1 MAMFRS
7 NGNSSEGRL
16 VEVFAGF
23 FIDAEMVKAILQES
37 GIEVFLKDE
46 NMGVIAPWYV
56 SAGGNGA
63 VKVAVSSNDC
73 DKATSIIQKYEESR
87 Q

>member
-1 MAMFRS
+1 MLSS
-7 NGNSSEGRL
+7 NGNSTESSL
-16 VEVFAGF
+16 VEVFAGS
-23 FIDAEMVKAILQES
+23 FIDAEMVKTILQES

-56 SAGGNGA
+56 SAGGTGA
-63 VKVAVSSNDC
+63 VKVAVSSNNY